1 MLASAKTALDSS
13 NETTASTTTAAIAAN
28 ELTGSIVEINRQL
41 KHTAGAVGAA
51 VSKAIETDAEI
62 ALLAEAA
69 QKIGDV
75 VKLIQHI
82 AGQTNLLAL
91 NATIEAARAGAAGKG
106 FAVVAAEVKSL
117 SVQTAQATT
126 DIVAQID
133 AVQGSTK
140 NVISAIRSI
149 TKQIQEINQYSS
161 ETAASV
167 TVQENATKEI
177 SGSVNGA
184 AEGARASLEV
194 MDRVSSDAA
203 MTSASAKTVQ
213 RSSELLA
220 FAATELR
227 NEIDLFLKKVS
238 EKADDMPNPA
248 RAAVG

>member
-1 MLASAKTALDSS
+1 
-13 NETTASTTTAAIAAN
+13 
-28 ELTGSIVEINRQL
+28 
-41 KHTAGAVGAA
+41 
-51 VSKAIETDAEI
+51 
-62 ALLAEAA
+62 
-69 QKIGDV
+69 
-75 VKLIQHI
+75 
-82 AGQTNLLAL
+82 
-91 NATIEAARAGAAGKG
+91 
-106 FAVVAAEVKSL
+106 VAAEVKSL

-248 RAAVG
+248 RTAVG